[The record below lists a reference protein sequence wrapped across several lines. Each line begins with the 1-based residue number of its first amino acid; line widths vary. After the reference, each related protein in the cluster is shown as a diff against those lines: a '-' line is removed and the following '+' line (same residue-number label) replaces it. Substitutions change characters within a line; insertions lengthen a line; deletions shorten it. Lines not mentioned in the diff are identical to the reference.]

1 MQPNDSTS
9 VPRRSLDVEDYIDI
23 LRRHRGWI
31 FGPFLFVLVATV
43 VGVYLWPDSY
53 ESKAIIRITP
63 QQIPENMIPS
73 AINQALSDRVSAM
86 QQVILSRNVLTTI
99 IKNFGLYKREQS
111 RMPMEDVVEDMRKK
125 IIILPVGVGPA
136 GSANTKNIPAFQVL
150 YSYEDRILAQRVV
163 QDLTTRF
170 LDESIRNRTDATFQT
185 AQFLQDEVNQA
196 KKELDLTET
205 KLAEFR
211 MQNNG
216 KLPDQVEGNLRQ
228 MTALNSQ
235 VAFLD
240 SQINRA
246 QGDRLKF
253 QSELTIMRERLLA
266 LKKEPEHTVA
276 PAPRS
281 EKLYEAE
288 RELAALENAL
298 SVARQRFTETHP
310 DVVATKDRLEIVKK
324 RRDEIVKDEEAK
336 KAAAPNV
343 KPVNTL
349 QVREQ
354 REVEENITRIQSA
367 IAALDT
373 QIEQHGKEQRRNLDM
388 ARAFQGRIESA
399 PLGDRLFS
407 ELLRE
412 REMAKTKYLE
422 MSSKLGKAQVAKEM
436 EARKQGEL
444 LDILDPASLASR
456 PTDPK
461 REIVIPIG
469 AALGLLLGVAI
480 AGAREMKNT
489 SLKNL
494 KDVRAY
500 TQMAILGSIP
510 LLEND
515 FVVRRRKR
523 LAWLGWTTASLASVV
538 VMVGSVVFYYAKQV

>member
-324 RRDEIVKDEEAK
+324 RRDEIVKDEDAK

>member
-1 MQPNDSTS
+1 M
-9 VPRRSLDVEDYIDI
+9 DVEDYIDI
-23 LRRHRGWI
+23 LRRHKGWI

-73 AINQALSDRVSAM
+73 AINQALSDRVTAM

-111 RMPMEDVVEDMRKK
+111 RMPMEDVVEEMRRKVQ
-125 IIILPVGVGPA
+125 IIPVGVSSGN
-136 GSANTKNIPAFQVL
+136 SRNIPAFQVI

-266 LKKEPEHTVA
+266 LKKEPEHVIAQT
-276 PAPRS
+276 PKS
-281 EKLYEAE
+281 EKLYEVE
-288 RELAALENAL
+288 REVAALENAL
-298 SVARQRFTETHP
+298 SVNRQRFTETHP

-336 KAAAPNV
+336 RAAAPNV

-354 REVEENITRIQSA
+354 REVEENIQRIQSG
-367 IAALDT
+367 IAALDA

-388 ARAFQGRIESA
+388 ARAFQARIESA
-399 PLGDRLFS
+399 PLGDRVFS

-444 LDILDPASLASR
+444 LDILDPASLATK

-538 VMVGSVVFYYAKQV
+538 VMVGSVVYYYAKQV

>member
-9 VPRRSLDVEDYIDI
+9 VPRRALDIEDYIDI
-23 LRRHRGWI
+23 LRRHKGWI

-125 IIILPVGVGPA
+125 IQILPVGVNTST
-136 GSANTKNIPAFQVL
+136 GSKTIPAFSVT

-196 KKELDLTET
+196 KKELDLTES
-205 KLAEFR
+205 KLSDFR

-253 QSELTIMRERLLA
+253 QSELTIMRDRLQL
-266 LKKEPEHTVA
+266 LRKEPEHVA
-276 PAPRS
+276 PQAPRS
-281 EKLYEAE
+281 EKVYEVE
-288 RELAALENAL
+288 RDIASLENLL
-298 SVARQRFTETHP
+298 SLNRQRFTENHP
-310 DVVATKDRLEIVKK
+310 DVVTVKERLEIVKK
-324 RRDEIVKDEEAK
+324 KRDEIAKDEEAK
-336 KAAAPNV
+336 RAANPTV

-349 QVREQ
+349 ALREQ
-354 REVEENITRIQSA
+354 REVEENISRIQTA

-373 QIEQHGKEQRRNLDM
+373 QIEQYGKEQKRNLDM
-388 ARAFQGRIESA
+388 ARSFQARIESA

-444 LDILDPASLASR
+444 LDILDPASLASK

-461 REIVIPIG
+461 REIVIPVG
-469 AALGLLLGVAI
+469 AVMGLLLGVGI

-538 VMVGSVVFYYAKQV
+538 VMVGSVVYYYAKQVG

>member
-1 MQPNDSTS
+1 MQPNDSIS

-23 LRRHRGWI
+23 LRRHKGWI

-73 AINQALSDRVSAM
+73 AINQALSDRVTAM

-111 RMPMEDVVEDMRKK
+111 RMPMEDVVEEMRRKVQ
-125 IIILPVGVGPA
+125 IIPVGVSSGN
-136 GSANTKNIPAFQVL
+136 SRNIPAFQVI

-266 LKKEPEHTVA
+266 LKKEPEHVIAQT
-276 PAPRS
+276 PKS
-281 EKLYEAE
+281 EKLYEVE
-288 RELAALENAL
+288 REVAALENAL
-298 SVARQRFTETHP
+298 SVNRQRFTETHP

-336 KAAAPNV
+336 RAAAPNV

-354 REVEENITRIQSA
+354 REVEENIQRIQSG
-367 IAALDT
+367 IAALDA

-388 ARAFQGRIESA
+388 ARAFQARIESA
-399 PLGDRLFS
+399 PLGDRVFS

-444 LDILDPASLASR
+444 LDILDPASLATK

-538 VMVGSVVFYYAKQV
+538 VMVGSVVYYYAKQV

>member
-1 MQPNDSTS
+1 
-9 VPRRSLDVEDYIDI
+9 
-23 LRRHRGWI
+23 
-31 FGPFLFVLVATV
+31 
-43 VGVYLWPDSY
+43 
-53 ESKAIIRITP
+53 
-63 QQIPENMIPS
+63 
-73 AINQALSDRVSAM
+73 
-86 QQVILSRNVLTTI
+86 
-99 IKNFGLYKREQS
+99 
-111 RMPMEDVVEDMRKK
+111 
-125 IIILPVGVGPA
+125 
-136 GSANTKNIPAFQVL
+136 
-150 YSYEDRILAQRVV
+150 
-163 QDLTTRF
+163 
-170 LDESIRNRTDATFQT
+170 
-185 AQFLQDEVNQA
+185 
-196 KKELDLTET
+196 
-205 KLAEFR
+205 
-211 MQNNG
+211 
-216 KLPDQVEGNLRQ
+216 
-228 MTALNSQ
+228 
-235 VAFLD
+235 
-240 SQINRA
+240 
-246 QGDRLKF
+246 
-253 QSELTIMRERLLA
+253 
-266 LKKEPEHTVA
+266 
-276 PAPRS
+276 
-281 EKLYEAE
+281 
-288 RELAALENAL
+288 
-298 SVARQRFTETHP
+298 
-310 DVVATKDRLEIVKK
+310 
-324 RRDEIVKDEEAK
+324 
-336 KAAAPNV
+336 
-343 KPVNTL
+343 
-349 QVREQ
+349 
-354 REVEENITRIQSA
+354 
-367 IAALDT
+367 
-373 QIEQHGKEQRRNLDM
+373 M